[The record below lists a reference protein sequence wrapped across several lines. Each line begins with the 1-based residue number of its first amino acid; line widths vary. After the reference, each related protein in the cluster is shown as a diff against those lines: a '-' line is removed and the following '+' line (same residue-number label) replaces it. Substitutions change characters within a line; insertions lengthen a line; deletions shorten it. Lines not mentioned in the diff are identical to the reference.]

1 MPGPVRRSGRPRRGR
16 PGTGL
21 FLSAALLLAGCTGSF
36 SGGLGLSPTGSG
48 APTALGS
55 GAGTGLAPLGSVPR
69 SPVPG
74 SPAPV
79 SPVPV
84 TPDGLVTG
92 PGVTDSTITLG
103 LLVDAAA
110 DRGFVGGARLWG
122 RIVNADGG
130 ICGRQIDFAGGTTAT
145 IAASYR
151 REVPAVLGLL
161 ALPARADPQALTAL
175 VSADQVPTL
184 EPSGSSAGL
193 SATGPVILGATADV
207 AAINALAYLDENE
220 LIPAHAAV
228 TVVADSSPEGANAA
242 AGARWWA
249 ARAGATVTVT
259 DPGKLA
265 ALAGAQAVLV
275 EAGSGAVSAVLAA
288 SNPDVPVVTTLDGL
302 PTPLPDPGSR
312 RLLVT
317 SPTPAFGSDH
327 PAAAAVARAFTA
339 AAGPAA
345 AQPGPR
351 LLAGYAVAATWG
363 RLLTRACATKTL
375 TRGGIV
381 AAMAQVGPAS
391 VDSLLGPSD
400 PGLVLT
406 SALPATRVSSMA
418 RVDPAAPGG
427 LAALEWMAAAPGI
440 ADYTPAR

>member
-1 MPGPVRRSGRPRRGR
+1 MTGAVRRSRRGR
-16 PGTGL
+16 QAAGL
-21 FLSAALLLAGCTGSF
+21 ILSAALVLAVGCTGSF
-36 SGGLGLSPTGSG
+36 SGGLGVSPTAAGPRPAPGSV
-48 APTALGS
+48 
-55 GAGTGLAPLGSVPR
+55 AGTGLASLG
-69 SPVPG
+69 PV
-74 SPAPV
+74 PV

-84 TPDGLVTG
+84 SPAPISPVPVIPDGLVTS

-122 RIVNADGG
+122 RTVNADGG
-130 ICGRQIDFAGGTTAT
+130 ICGRQIDFAGGPTAT

-151 REVPAVLGLL
+151 REVPTVLGLL

-184 EPSGSSAGL
+184 EPSGSSADL

-207 AAINALAYLDENE
+207 AAINALAYLSENE
-220 LIPAHAAV
+220 LIPVHPIVA
-228 TVVADSSPEGANAA
+228 VVADSSPEGSNAV

-249 ARAGATVTVT
+249 ARADATVTVV
-259 DPGKLA
+259 DPGELGS
-265 ALAGAQAVLV
+265 LVGAQAVLV
-275 EAGSGAVSAVLAA
+275 DAGPEVVSAVLAA
-288 SNPDVPVVTTLDGL
+288 SAADVPVVTTIDGL
-302 PTPLPDPGSR
+302 PAAVPDPAQAR

-327 PAAAAVARAFTA
+327 PAAAAVARASTA
-339 AAGPAA
+339 AGGPAA

-363 RLLTRACATKTL
+363 RLLTSACAAKTL
-375 TRGGIV
+375 TRTGIMT
-381 AAMAQVGPAS
+381 AMAAVGPAS
-391 VDSLLGPSD
+391 VDSLLGPTD
-400 PGLVLT
+400 PGLVLA
-406 SALPATRVSSMA
+406 SALPATRVSSMT

-427 LAALEWMAAAPGI
+427 LAPLEWMAAAPGI